1 MSAEGGAALDG
12 IAPRYF
18 AHVNLNTPDLDRALG
33 FYRDRLGLGIGWR
46 TEPDVAQDGALF
58 GMAGTP
64 VAWRGALLVG
74 PQGGRGPMLDLLQ
87 WTRPA
92 TAVVGGVAAARL
104 GLSRLVVG
112 VPSEALVAE
121 GALVVD
127 PDGCEVELV
136 AADASV
142 LLGVVLVCS
151 SLPRSEAFYRD
162 AMGFEVEGDARGAR
176 VHLPG
181 GRDRFSIFLRE
192 ADGPLEPPSSD
203 ATAAGL
209 FRIAILVDAIDPR
222 RLPPGAGPLC
232 DAELGDEL
240 GLVRAVLLPDPDGVT
255 LEYVEPLASVSA

>member
-1 MSAEGGAALDG
+1 MSADGVVLDG

-33 FYRDRLGLGIGWR
+33 FYRDRLGLAVGWR

-58 GMAGTP
+58 GMAGTA

-74 PQGGRGPMLDLLQ
+74 PLGGRGPMLDLLQ
-87 WTRPA
+87 WTRPG
-92 TAVVGGVAAARL
+92 TGGVAGAGLSPRL
-104 GLSRLVVG
+104 GLTRLVFG
-112 VPSEALVAE
+112 VPEALLAE

-162 AMGFEVEGDARGAR
+162 VMGFEVAGDARGAR

-192 ADGPLEPPSSD
+192 AKGPLEPPSSD

-255 LEYVEPLASVSA
+255 LEYVEPLASVAA

>member
-1 MSAEGGAALDG
+1 MSADTGVLDG
-12 IAPRYF
+12 IVPRYF

-33 FYRDRLGLGIGWR
+33 FYRDRLGLAVGWR
-46 TEPDVAQDGALF
+46 TEPEVPQDGALF
-58 GMAGTP
+58 GLDGTA

-92 TAVVGGVAAARL
+92 TGGVAASGARL
-104 GLSRLVVG
+104 GLTRLVVG
-112 VPSEALVAE
+112 VPEALLGD

-151 SLPRSEAFYRD
+151 SLPRSEAFYREV
-162 AMGFEVEGDARGAR
+162 MGFEVDGDARGAR

-192 ADGPLEPPSSD
+192 AECPLEPPSLD

-209 FRIAILVDAIDPR
+209 FRVAILVDAIDPR